1 MVLAACLKFQNLE
14 GRDRRSWEQANEH
27 CVQLTD
33 SSSMNK
39 VMGDQGRFLS
49 LFLDLHMNAHA
60 LPHVHS
66 HTCLH
71 AHSYIHEDN
80 SIWYLKTLNT
90 IPENS

>member
-1 MVLAACLKFQNLE
+1 MVLAACLKFHNME
-14 GRDRRSWEQANEH
+14 GRDRRSSEQANEH

-33 SSSMNK
+33 STSMNK

-49 LFLDLHMNAHA
+49 LFLDTHEHA

-71 AHSYIHEDN
+71 AHSHIYEDN
-80 SIWYLKTLNT
+80 SIWYLKTLNN

>member
-1 MVLAACLKFQNLE
+1 MVLAACLKFHNME
-14 GRDRRSWEQANEH
+14 GRDRRSSEQANEH

-39 VMGDQGRFLS
+39 VMSDQGRFLS
-49 LFLDLHMNAHA
+49 LFLDLHTHEHA

-71 AHSYIHEDN
+71 VHSHIYEDN
-80 SIWYLKTLNT
+80 SI
-90 IPENS
+90 